1 MGEPRE
7 PATNAGRPAD
17 PTKKGGLPAAAAA
30 PPPPVDGG
38 LDFAI
43 EEIAPTEQLK
53 EGFTGQ
59 ER

>member
-1 MGEPRE
+1 MGEPRK
-7 PATNAGRPAD
+7 PAANAGRPAD
-17 PTKKGGLPAAAAA
+17 PPKKGSLPAAPPA
-30 PPPPVDGG
+30 PLPPGDGG